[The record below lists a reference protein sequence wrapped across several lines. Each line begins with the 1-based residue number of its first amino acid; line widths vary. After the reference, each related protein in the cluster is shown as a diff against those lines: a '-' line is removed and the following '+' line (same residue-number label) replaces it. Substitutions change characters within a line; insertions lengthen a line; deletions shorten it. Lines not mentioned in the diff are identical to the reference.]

1 MGSQAGPRLPTAS
14 LAKLATTRTLVAL
27 AVIGLSFNLFVFPWR
42 TAQLSDLSGIADP
55 ILDKRFSYSP
65 ATVLDVASRL
75 GERGR
80 TLYALSELT
89 VDLVYPL
96 LYSSFF
102 GLLLVRLIP
111 RAIPGRAGLRHLA
124 LLPFVALA
132 CDYAENVT
140 LAIILLGFPGTM
152 SIAPVAS
159 LFTTAKWIFGGTSI
173 ALIVLTSLKLLVS
186 RVRAYRSAAALP
198 PGPLGSQACW
208 ADRAPHAP
216 SQ

>member
-1 MGSQAGPRLPTAS
+1 MSSRSGPQMLTSFLARRAS
-14 LAKLATTRTLVAL
+14 ARTLVAL
-27 AVIGLSFNLFVFPWR
+27 AVVGLVFNLGIFPWR
-42 TAQLSDLSGIADP
+42 TAQLRDLSGVAAP
-55 ILDKRFSYSP
+55 IFDVRFAYP
-65 ATVLDVASRL
+65 PELVFDVASRL
-75 GERGR
+75 GEHGR
-80 TLYALSELT
+80 LFYGLSEVT

-124 LLPFVALA
+124 LLPFAALA

-152 SIAPVAS
+152 PVAPVAS

-173 ALIVLTSLKLLVS
+173 ALIVLSSLNLLVS
-186 RVRAYRSAAALP
+186 RVRACWHAAASWRASR
-198 PGPLGSQACW
+198 PL
-208 ADRAPHAP
+208 RATRP
-216 SQ
+216 